1 VTGDG
6 AIVGLRTAL
15 ADPHA
20 WTVIA
25 TTASLGAAAGAVGT
39 LLVLRRRAL
48 LGDAVGHA
56 TLPGLVAAAMVSV
69 ALGGDGR
76 EPWVLLA
83 GAGIGA
89 LAGVG
94 SVAAIER
101 VGRTGPEAAMAIALG
116 TLFALGT
123 LLLSAFQQ
131 TEHGHQAGIGSFLT
145 GHAASLV
152 RADLVTALGLLAATA
167 LTFVALSW
175 DLRTSTFDPAY
186 ARASG
191 RPTGLLGALTAVLAV
206 GTVVAGMQAV
216 GLVLV
221 LALIVIPPAAARRLS
236 DRFLGVVAL
245 AAAIGACAGAAGSVA
260 SATLPRVPT
269 GAAIVLALG
278 ASFLVAAAVG
288 RIRSAA

>member
-1 VTGDG
+1 MKAVRKRAQ
-6 AIVGLRTAL
+6 AIAKGRGRDHRVIVPLAFETAARISARPLDAFRNDPTQLAKLLKIVWDKDEFHSDFGL
-15 ADPHA
+15 
-20 WTVIA
+20 
-25 TTASLGAAAGAVGT
+25 GT
-39 LLVLRRRAL
+39 
-48 LGDAVGHA
+48 
-56 TLPGLVAAAMVSV
+56 V
-69 ALGGDGR
+69 AL
-76 EPWVLLA
+76 
-83 GAGIGA
+83 
-89 LAGVG
+89 
-94 SVAAIER
+94 
-101 VGRTGPEAAMAIALG
+101 T
-116 TLFALGT
+116 FALGT

>member
-1 VTGDG
+1 VTGSG
-6 AIVGLRTAL
+6 AVDAMRAAL
-15 ADPHA
+15 TDPHA
-20 WTVIA
+20 WTVLG

-56 TLPGLVAAAMVSV
+56 TLPGLVAAAIASV
-69 ALGGDGR
+69 ALGGNGR

-89 LAGVG
+89 LVGVG
-94 SVAAIER
+94 SVAAIQR

-123 LLLSAFQQ
+123 LLLSGFQQ

-152 RADLVTALGLLAATA
+152 HADLVTALGVLAATA
-167 LTFVALSW
+167 ITFVALSW
-175 DLRTSTFDPAY
+175 DLRTTTFDPSY
-186 ARASG
+186 ARACG
-191 RPTGLLGALTAVLAV
+191 RPTALLGILTAVLAV

-221 LALIVIPPAAARRLS
+221 LALLVIPPAAARCLS
-236 DRFLGVVAL
+236 DRFLGVVAI
-245 AAAIGACAGAAGSVA
+245 AAAIGAGAGAAGSLA
-260 SATLPRVPT
+260 SAAAPRVPT

-278 ASFLVAAAVG
+278 TAFLAAVTVG
-288 RIRSAA
+288 RLRRAA